1 MTEHDLPD
9 APGCICPWCQFAM
22 PLRQKDYEY
31 CPKCKGSFSFR
42 SPTSRARRA
51 VPDVDGTEI
60 EESARDLAHTL
71 RKYRV
76 SPVAIPSGI
85 FEDAIN
91 FAERMAKHFSPP
103 PASDAPLPTGTF
115 NRVGCIKNDGGRGPH
130 KFDCLDNNGR
140 LICRYCRLPPEA
152 FPAAP
157 PKPSI
162 REPAQSELKQRIKA
176 LEDLVG
182 HCWVHSGYP
191 DCGYAQMDSEQRALY
206 DEVKQLPDDDA
217 PPAEQGES
225 ELTHGMNCAA
235 LTAGDPDADCT
246 CGLQW
251 RTKIT
256 QLRQERDAAVKAQE
270 AAEQRAI
277 EAERVRDNA
286 TTGLAQFTVDK
297 IELRK
302 RAEAAERQVSLA
314 GGYHERTARE
324 VAIDDW
330 LRHDPSHIPPPTQS
344 DIRYLLDLADAGR
357 NRVREEVGKREAAER
372 QLAELGDDDVAIDE
386 AWLRSVGFEVEHL
399 EGYESDALFRADIGD
414 SAYEPESYNLSVFG
428 DHTASIA
435 YSDIFIPCKT
445 RGDVRRLAVALGIN
459 LSPNEKEV
467 T

>member
-1 MTEHDLPD
+1 MNDETLPVEPQNE
-9 APGCICPWCQFAM
+9 PGCICPWCQRSL
-22 PLRQKDYEY
+22 PLHPEAYQY
-31 CPKCKGSFSFR
+31 CSHCKGSFSFR
-42 SPTSRARRA
+42 
-51 VPDVDGTEI
+51 
-60 EESARDLAHTL
+60 
-71 RKYRV
+71 K
-76 SPVAIPSGI
+76 PS
-85 FEDAIN
+85 
-91 FAERMAKHFSPP
+91 
-103 PASDAPLPTGTF
+103 
-115 NRVGCIKNDGGRGPH
+115 
-130 KFDCLDNNGR
+130 
-140 LICRYCRLPPEA
+140 
-152 FPAAP
+152 PAAP
-157 PKPSI
+157 AEADKLNA
-162 REPAQSELKQRIKA
+162 EPPVA
-176 LEDLVG
+176 
-182 HCWVHSGYP
+182 
-191 DCGYAQMDSEQRALY
+191 
-206 DEVKQLPDDDA
+206 
-217 PPAEQGES
+217 PAEQGES